1 MIFKFLPKFPKHRD
15 PRVIVA
21 GVLAFLFFW
30 YQIFYFFNLFPNQL
44 FLLEMAC
51 WRLLFLVLLLHGYH
65 ISQNVPFFKDLS
77 KELERF
83 NEGPPGKSW
92 FLAFLRRFHIL
103 ILIGGYI
110 FYTVA
115 MGFFLDND
123 PVCLLLTV
131 VSFLLMVLY
140 LVQFLVYTKAYLK
153 KSPVN
158 PPVSFGGPFMSQK
171 RGFQFAIVCLE
182 CIKVGGA
189 LIITVEMLYKF
200 PFGLASV
207 SPWRNEA
214 MNAAFDTPGQRWTED
229 RAWMHGE
236 MMASGMSKEES
247 LEIINNESS
256 KEKMKNFLTDARAAG
271 RGQVDKFSGR
281 PKN

>member
-1 MIFKFLPKFPKHRD
+1 MLSKGVYIKNNNTMIFKFLPKFPKHRD

-115 MGFFLDND
+115 MGFFLGNG

-131 VSFLLMVLY
+131 ASFLLMVLY
-140 LVQFLVYTKAYLK
+140 LVKFIVYTKAYLK

-158 PPVSFGGPFMSQK
+158 PPVSSGGPFRSKK
-171 RGFQFAIVCLE
+171 RGFWSASRRRAAVCVE
-182 CIKVGGA
+182 CLKTGGA
-189 LIITVEMLYKF
+189 IIVTTRSIYGYMRKKY
-200 PFGLASV
+200 
-207 SPWRNEA
+207 
-214 MNAAFDTPGQRWTED
+214 
-229 RAWMHGE
+229 
-236 MMASGMSKEES
+236 
-247 LEIINNESS
+247 
-256 KEKMKNFLTDARAAG
+256 
-271 RGQVDKFSGR
+271 
-281 PKN
+281 